1 MRKFFFGPP
10 PPEILAPETLLV
22 GDRPVPLRLVR
33 HPRAR
38 RYLLRLLADG
48 SVRLT
53 VPRGGSVAAARR
65 FAAAQTAWLG
75 QQLAR
80 LAQRPAR
87 PADWSAGTAV
97 CFRGGWHPLEMVEPG
112 RFRLAD
118 EFIRVPAAAPLRAA
132 VETHLRRLAAREL
145 PPRVRELAGRHGVA
159 VARVSVRNQKSRWGS
174 CSRRGTISLNWRLI
188 QTPEFVRDYIILH
201 ELMHVRQMNH
211 SDRFWREVAGVCPD
225 YAVAERWLKAHGR
238 ALRG

>member
-1 MRKFFFGPP
+1 MREFFFGRPP
-10 PPEILAPETLLV
+10 AETLSANSLAV
-22 GDRPVPLRLVR
+22 GGRTVPLRLVR

-38 RYLLRLLADG
+38 RYLLRLLPDG

-53 VPRGGSVAAARR
+53 VPRGGSVTEARR
-65 FAAAQTAWLG
+65 FAAAQTAWLE
-75 QQLAR
+75 QQLTR

-87 PADWSAGTAV
+87 PADWTAGTLV
-97 CFRGGWHPLEMVEPG
+97 YFRGNLQPLEMAAPG
-112 RFRLAD
+112 EFRLAD
-118 EFIRVPAAAPLRAA
+118 ELIRVSANAPVRPA
-132 VETHLRRLAAREL
+132 VEAHLHRLATREL
-145 PPRVRELAGRHGVA
+145 PPRVLELAARHGVV

-188 QTPEFVRDYIILH
+188 QTPDFARDYIILH

-225 YAVAERWLKAHGR
+225 YAVAESWLKAHGR
-238 ALRG
+238 KLRE